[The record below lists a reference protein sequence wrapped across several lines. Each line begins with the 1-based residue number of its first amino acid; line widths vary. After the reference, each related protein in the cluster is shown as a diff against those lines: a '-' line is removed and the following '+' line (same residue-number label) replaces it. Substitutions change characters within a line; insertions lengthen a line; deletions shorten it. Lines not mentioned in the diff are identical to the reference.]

1 MIVQCS
7 SSLTLEGSV
16 AQIKMAGC
24 PALGTEGVTDA
35 AEPRQSDQLAAPMDK
50 RPRRLGKKHTNS
62 GICREGGGNG
72 WPQSEQTPNTAGSAA
87 NTCTH
92 AHTHCL
98 IHSNA
103 ASCAVT
109 SAYPAQDKFTQSLEH
124 PVHPVLVCSVMIF
137 MTWTPAIRETQHHKP
152 NTHAGTQSVNA
163 IPSSPAHST
172 YKQKKKYRQCKNLLW
187 RSVKSSLDFSPL
199 PVSPQLQSI

>member
-1 MIVQCS
+1 MQRSLAKVTSWLLPWTKGLGGLARNTQTVVFAGRGGKWLATIWTNTKYCWFS
-7 SSLTLEGSV
+7 S
-16 AQIKMAGC
+16 
-24 PALGTEGVTDA
+24 
-35 AEPRQSDQLAAPMDK
+35 
-50 RPRRLGKKHTNS
+50 KHM
-62 GICREGGGNG
+62 
-72 WPQSEQTPNTAGSAA
+72 
-87 NTCTH
+87 H

>member
-16 AQIKMAGC
+16 AQIKNGRLSSVGHRGCDWCSGASPKWPAGC
-24 PALGTEGVTDA
+24 SHGQKASEAWQETHKQWYLPG
-35 AEPRQSDQLAAPMDK
+35 
-50 RPRRLGKKHTNS
+50 
-62 GICREGGGNG
+62 GGGNG

-152 NTHAGTQSVNA
+152 NTHAGTQSANA

>member
-1 MIVQCS
+1 MQR
-7 SSLTLEGSV
+7 SLAKVTSWLLPWTKGLGGLARNTQTV
-16 AQIKMAGC
+16 VFAG
-24 PALGTEGVTDA
+24 
-35 AEPRQSDQLAAPMDK
+35 R
-50 RPRRLGKKHTNS
+50 
-62 GICREGGGNG
+62 GGNG

-187 RSVKSSLDFSPL
+187 RSVKPSLDFSPL